1 MSDDNLSQVE
11 RVILR
16 AMEGLN
22 LPARDADRLTGCDT
36 RQIMTIRCQ
45 REIAVVRTLMDN
57 LSVELFD
64 YGAQPRINTI
74 SHPGPRPKSRR
85 AVRRTEPPGRDKSV
99 NRIPDLL
106 GCAQTW

>member
-16 AMEGLN
+16 AVEGFN
-22 LPARDADRLTGCDT
+22 LPARNADRLTGCDT
-36 RQIMTIRCQ
+36 RQIMTIRSQ

-64 YGAQPRINTI
+64 YGAQPRINAI
-74 SHPGPRPKSRR
+74 SHPGPRPKSRRR
-85 AVRRTEPPGRDKSV
+85 AVRRTEPPGRDKSD
-99 NRIPDLL
+99 NRYPELL
-106 GCAQTW
+106 GCVK